1 MQPPRQHILDTLDQR
16 GSATARQLAQAFGL
30 TAANLRR
37 HLAIL
42 QARGLVTRA
51 GLQPGKGR
59 GRPETLYALTP
70 AGQGTSLEA
79 LTRALLAGLVAN
91 LDGAGSEEQIQAL
104 AKRMLSG
111 APAPTGQLTRRLV
124 ATVQR
129 LSALN
134 YKPHWEAK
142 PQGPELVLG
151 RCPYATIIADHPELC
166 RMDAHLLATLL
177 GMPVEQTS
185 KLVPGQHGVPQ
196 CVFVLQQTTRK

>member
-1 MQPPRQHILDTLDQR
+1 MQPTRQHILDTLDQR

-42 QARGLVTRA
+42 QARSLVTRV
-51 GLQPGKGR
+51 GLQPGRGR

-129 LSALN
+129 LSTLN

-151 RCPYATIIADHPELC
+151 RCPYAAIIADHPELC
-166 RMDAHLLATLL
+166 RMDAHMLSNLL
-177 GMPVEQTS
+177 GTSVKQTA
-185 KLVPGQHGVPQ
+185 KLALGPHGVPQ
-196 CVFVLQQTTRK
+196 CVFMVQQTPRK

>member
-1 MQPPRQHILDTLDQR
+1 MQPTRQHILDTLDQR

-42 QARGLVTRA
+42 QARSLVTRV
-51 GLQPGKGR
+51 GLQPGRGR

-79 LTRALLAGLVAN
+79 LTRALLASLVAN
-91 LDGAGSEEQIQAL
+91 LDGAGSEEQVQAL
-104 AKRMLSG
+104 AQRMLGSLP
-111 APAPTGQLTRRLV
+111 APAGQLTRRLV

-151 RCPYATIIADHPELC
+151 RCPYAAIIADHPELC
-166 RMDAHLLATLL
+166 RMDAHMLSNLL
-177 GMPVEQTS
+177 GTSVKQTA
-185 KLVPGQHGVPQ
+185 KLALGPHGVPQ
-196 CVFVLQQTTRK
+196 CVFIVQQNPRK